1 MSKSTVSQKTET
13 VVAQKKK
20 SGPLTFSEWTQT
32 KAGLLSLL
40 VLTLIVG
47 VGFVLW
53 LNGNS
58 GTRPSGVS
66 LPLQEDYPS
75 LGQTHIA
82 DGSGHPPYNSNPPTS
97 GWHYGTP
104 ANWGIYHATLP
115 DETLVHNLEHGGIW
129 LSYRDANDTQTIAQL
144 DAIVNQF
151 PDHVILTYRP
161 TDDKAI
167 AVAAWGHLLKL
178 DSVDSKLILDF
189 INRYIRQGPENV

>member
-1 MSKSTVSQKTET
+1 MSKSTVSQKPET
-13 VVAQKKK
+13 TVTQKKK
-20 SGPLTFSEWTQT
+20 ARRITFSEWTQT
-32 KAGLLSLL
+32 KSGLLSL
-40 VLTLIVG
+40 TLLALIIG
-47 VGFVLW
+47 VAFVVW
-53 LNGNS
+53 LNSSNTHPTGIS
-58 GTRPSGVS
+58 S
-66 LPLQEDYPS
+66 PLQEDYPS

-82 DGSGHPPYNSNPPTS
+82 DGSSHPPYNSNPPTS
-97 GWHYGTP
+97 GWHYATP

-167 AVAAWGHLLKL
+167 AVAAWGHLLNL
-178 DSVDSKLILDF
+178 DTADSKLILDF